1 MALQLSGPISAEDI
15 NLELGRA
22 ANAPFSLTGT
32 DERALAGVPTG
43 PISFND
49 FYGASVIGYEATLTA
64 GEHVGTLTTK
74 GYSDWLGVSAGSLD
88 RDWIDINGNEYI
100 IRQICSILADGVRL
114 TIDGSDAHIDI
125 TSDSI
130 TSLTFN
136 GTVFDTSDAI
146 FGKSPANQSVT
157 WLWTG
162 QTALPSSGTYPVS
175 III

>member
-1 MALQLSGPISAEDI
+1 MALQLYPGPISAEDI

-49 FYGASVIGYEATLTA
+49 FYGASAADYSATLTA
-64 GEHVGTLTTK
+64 GEGGAYNTK
-74 GYSDWLGVSAGSLD
+74 GYSDWLGVSIGSLD
-88 RDWIDINGNEYI
+88 IDWIDIDGKEYI
-100 IRQICSILADGVRL
+100 IRQICSTPADKVRI
-114 TIDGSDAHIDI
+114 TIDGSDAHINI

-136 GTVFDTSDAI
+136 GTVFNTSDAT
-146 FGKSPANQSVT
+146 FATDAENQSVNWI
-157 WLWTG
+157 WLG
-162 QTALPSSGTYPVS
+162 QGDLPSSGTYPVS